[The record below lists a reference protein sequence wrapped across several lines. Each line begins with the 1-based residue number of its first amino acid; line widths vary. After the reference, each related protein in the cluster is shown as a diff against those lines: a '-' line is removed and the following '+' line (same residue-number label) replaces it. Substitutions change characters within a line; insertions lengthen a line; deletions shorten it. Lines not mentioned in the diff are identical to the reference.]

1 MEGFTVAFLVFPFF
15 CKSAICMADG
25 AEGLVDRWSGSP
37 GGFGLRIYA
46 VLVWQLDH
54 FVFITCNI
62 KLINS
67 FLGHHTP

>member
-1 MEGFTVAFLVFPFF
+1 
-15 CKSAICMADG
+15 MADG